1 MNELFPYKPRK
12 YQKESIE
19 IVENCLKNKENLVLE
34 APAGTGKTICVLT
47 PCISFAKENDMG
59 IVYLTRTNSQQK
71 QAIVELKRLAE
82 KIDIKAVG
90 IQGKTNMCLLIENI
104 PSLKDKKISND
115 ELSKICSAR
124 KKRSMEALKGKREW
138 NRCLFFE
145 NFMLTK
151 DALNFDGIF
160 SAEEILEYGRKNGI
174 CAYEMNKFFVKDAEV
189 VIAPY
194 IYIFDEFLREKFI
207 VWYSYP
213 FEKTIL
219 IIDEAHNLPEFCRE
233 LLSFSLSLNTIRH
246 AINEADEYGVRDKD
260 VLFLLKTMENIFELL
275 QEEIDF
281 SETDDA
287 LLADKKLEEELAK
300 EGIDKDY
307 LQEIADKMIIYGE
320 VVADIKESKNLL
332 PRSFIRSVGNFFI
345 KWLDLNENWVKIV
358 EKKEDNIKIEA
369 YCLDAS
375 LTASILKSF
384 YISIHMSGTL
394 EPMEEYK
401 KSIGIEAKTAKFP
414 SPFPKENKKVFYVK
428 GITTKYYMSDEM
440 LDRIKEYIEKIC
452 NSTDKNTLVLFPSY
466 IVMDRFLNKLNIKR
480 KVYVE
485 RQKDRQDD
493 IMKKLKEFKEKGGIF
508 LSVMGGRLAEGIDFP
523 SEELEMV
530 IIVGIPYP
538 PPSAKQY
545 ALINFYNK
553 KYGDGWKYVMEAQA
567 IRKMQQAIG
576 RLIRKEDDRG
586 IAIILDERAK
596 RFKKYM
602 EMERASDVLNE
613 INKFFSNL

>member
-12 YQKESIE
+12 YQKEIIE

-104 PSLKDKKISND
+104 PSLRDKKISND

-160 SAEEILEYGRKNGI
+160 SAEEILEYCRKNGI
-174 CAYEMNKFFVKDAEV
+174 CAYEMNKLFVKDAEV

-345 KWLDLNENWVKIV
+345 KWLD
-358 EKKEDNIKIEA
+358 
-369 YCLDAS
+369 
-375 LTASILKSF
+375 
-384 YISIHMSGTL
+384 
-394 EPMEEYK
+394 
-401 KSIGIEAKTAKFP
+401 
-414 SPFPKENKKVFYVK
+414 
-428 GITTKYYMSDEM
+428 
-440 LDRIKEYIEKIC
+440 
-452 NSTDKNTLVLFPSY
+452 
-466 IVMDRFLNKLNIKR
+466 
-480 KVYVE
+480 
-485 RQKDRQDD
+485 
-493 IMKKLKEFKEKGGIF
+493 
-508 LSVMGGRLAEGIDFP
+508 
-523 SEELEMV
+523 
-530 IIVGIPYP
+530 
-538 PPSAKQY
+538 
-545 ALINFYNK
+545 
-553 KYGDGWKYVMEAQA
+553 
-567 IRKMQQAIG
+567 
-576 RLIRKEDDRG
+576 
-586 IAIILDERAK
+586 
-596 RFKKYM
+596 
-602 EMERASDVLNE
+602 
-613 INKFFSNL
+613 